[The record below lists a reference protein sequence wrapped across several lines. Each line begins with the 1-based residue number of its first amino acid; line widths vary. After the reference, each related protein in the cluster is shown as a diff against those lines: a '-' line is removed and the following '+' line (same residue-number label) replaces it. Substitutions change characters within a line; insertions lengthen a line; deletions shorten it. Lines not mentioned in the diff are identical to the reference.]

1 MPHRLHLRRALRDGA
16 DAPPDPVLG
25 WILLNPSTADAERD
39 DPTICRVTAFS
50 RSWGAGGL
58 QVANLYP
65 LRATDPAAL
74 WAAPE
79 ALRLGDAE
87 RADAAI
93 AELCR
98 SSAAVVLAWGAQ
110 GARCPGR
117 VRVAIEVARAA
128 QVPLVHLGLTRGG
141 QPRHPLYVKGLT
153 PLVEVD
159 AAALVG
165 MGGDG

>member
-16 DAPPDPVLG
+16 APPGPVLG

-39 DPTICRVTAFS
+39 DPTIRRVTVFS
-50 RSWGAGGL
+50 RSWGAGSL

-117 VRVAIEVARAA
+117 VRVALEAARAA
-128 QVPLVHLGLTRGG
+128 QVPLLHLGLTRGG